1 MGGDISHSSR
11 AVRNTKPRCKLHYN
25 VSIDF
30 ELGAKFSAGRV
41 KHYLP
46 LTVVPLNIHPS
57 SHTPW
62 PSQALL
68 LEYLIQPEALSAAQV
83 LVRGGAVY
91 PPLSFSCPR
100 SSTWPLPE
108 PIVLGLRAI
117 RSVLGEDKGDPPTPC
132 FLRLQVS
139 WPNKHNHTKDIQA
152 RPGATR
158 GRGGQKGW
166 LGPKVI
172 EHCLR
177 GHGSHPWSLKGRAT
191 PNLSISRGQAGPP
204 ACPSWRGRCLLW
216 SHMYTMPY
224 PPWGLSCPLCTF
236 STGVT
241 AYHR

>member
-11 AVRNTKPRCKLHYN
+11 AVRNTKPGCTLHYN
-25 VSIDF
+25 VRIDS
-30 ELGAKFSAGRV
+30 ESEAKVSAGHD

-46 LTVVPLNIHPS
+46 LTVVPLNIHPLQP
-57 SHTPW
+57 HPM
-62 PSQALL
+62 PRQALL

-117 RSVLGEDKGDPPTPC
+117 RSVLGEDKGAPHP
-132 FLRLQVS
+132 VS
-139 WPNKHNHTKDIQA
+139 SDSKSLGQINITHTKDIQA
-152 RPGATR
+152 RPGAMR

-166 LGPKVI
+166 LGAKVT

-177 GHGSHPWSLKGRAT
+177 GHESHPKS
-191 PNLSISRGQAGPP
+191 
-204 ACPSWRGRCLLW
+204 
-216 SHMYTMPY
+216 
-224 PPWGLSCPLCTF
+224 
-236 STGVT
+236 VD
-241 AYHR
+241 